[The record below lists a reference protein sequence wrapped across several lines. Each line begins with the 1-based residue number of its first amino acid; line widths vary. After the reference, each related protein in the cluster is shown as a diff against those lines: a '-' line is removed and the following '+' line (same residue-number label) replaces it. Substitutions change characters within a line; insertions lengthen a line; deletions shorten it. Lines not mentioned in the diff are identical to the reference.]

1 MKINNI
7 KINSYGN
14 IQDKE
19 MKFTDG
25 INIIKGKNE
34 SGKSTI
40 LNYIVSMFYGISK
53 NKDGNKLSDYE
64 KYKPWRGEEFS
75 GKIEYNLDSGEK
87 FEVFRDFNKKNP
99 QIYNENYENISDK
112 YNVNKKDGNQFF
124 LMQTNV
130 EKPMYLS
137 TVVSTQQD
145 VRLDEK
151 NQNMLVQKIA
161 NLAGTGED
169 NVSYKKAVTKL
180 QEKIRDEIGTSKTS
194 LKPINIAQN
203 ELNNIEMEIRKIEPY
218 ENEKYSIDEE
228 KNKAKKEVESL
239 ENEKKLAVDLKAIYE
254 EQNTTIQELEL
265 KKKDKTDNL
274 YNLNILQDKEK
285 TYEKSKEEILKNL
298 QEADEIKKAKEA
310 ELENLAEEEEPKKRE
325 NNSVFFIIEL
335 LLIILLILNVFFIK
349 LNVINICSAVVI
361 LLTFVIHIIKVSQ
374 IKNKNKK
381 ILAENARKLEQQRVA
396 LTRKI
401 QEVDSDIQ
409 LLQNEEK
416 SNNEELSMAKGKIEL
431 LAKKINEEIASIGDM
446 EEKLKNNL
454 NTSKEILE
462 EKYNQEIGAFR
473 LAEILGT
480 ENINYELQSIENK
493 LNTSVLK
500 LKTLEIEE
508 KNILPQLEKLIV
520 LKEKQVS
527 TNERI
532 EELKQYQK
540 IINIALENL
549 SEAYEEM
556 KTTITPKFTQN
567 LSQNMSK
574 ISNGKYDKV
583 SINDETGMIVENKNG
598 EYVEAYK
605 LSTGTIDQ
613 LYLSL
618 RLSMIDEI
626 SKEKLP
632 IILDE
637 TFAYFDDERIKNILE
652 YVINDLKERQTI
664 IFTCSN
670 REIEIL
676 KELKLNYNLIEI

>member
-14 IQDKE
+14 IHDKE

-151 NQNMLVQKIA
+151 NQNMLVQKIT

-203 ELNNIEMEIRKIEPY
+203 QLNNIEMEIKKIEPY

-310 ELENLAEEEEPKKRE
+310 ELENLVEKEEPKKSE

-381 ILAENARKLEQQRVA
+381 ILAENARKLEQQRESLA
-396 LTRKI
+396 RKI

-454 NTSKEILE
+454 NTSKKILE
-462 EKYNQEIGAFR
+462 EKYNQLQKALEKEDGYVVDDQLSYKEDEAEGLKYTQCIEKNTNSSYEIYSKAVYYNEDSAKSSESQWNETKTTSDGKTVGITYNEEKEATYYYYRDGNVIISAGGYGA
-473 LAEILGT
+473 
-480 ENINYELQSIENK
+480 NDQV
-493 LNTSVLK
+493 LNNLK
-500 LKTLEIEE
+500 KYYSLEI
-508 KNILPQLEKLIV
+508 Q
-520 LKEKQVS
+520 
-527 TNERI
+527 
-532 EELKQYQK
+532 
-540 IINIALENL
+540 
-549 SEAYEEM
+549 
-556 KTTITPKFTQN
+556 
-567 LSQNMSK
+567 
-574 ISNGKYDKV
+574 
-583 SINDETGMIVENKNG
+583 
-598 EYVEAYK
+598 
-605 LSTGTIDQ
+605 
-613 LYLSL
+613 
-618 RLSMIDEI
+618 
-626 SKEKLP
+626 
-632 IILDE
+632 
-637 TFAYFDDERIKNILE
+637 
-652 YVINDLKERQTI
+652 
-664 IFTCSN
+664 
-670 REIEIL
+670 
-676 KELKLNYNLIEI
+676 